1 MESFGLFRRGLKF
14 LSFSARSKTFNAL
27 VLLLIVAAVP
37 LTVFVA
43 QQRQETRQRAA
54 ESDFFCDANGFDK
67 KGCGNR
73 QQNDICGDDGHTGGT
88 WKVMGGGCFSDE
100 SKCIGNENAN
110 DECAQKDGKDSNDG
124 DYWCYG
130 FSKNPRSGNI
140 PPDNGDNRCLHF
152 ERTTGSE
159 DDTTPPVNNCTQ
171 DPSICNQNTQQCV
184 NGVCVLKIENPQCE
198 EKVVESCI
206 RNQCENGEKVCI
218 DKWQK
223 TDCNTEDR
231 RRVTIEAC
239 GIGGTGPGFCT
250 DDPTGS
256 NTPQDYK
263 WKATCGDSL
272 PSCYVTGNNSDPRYN
287 DKCGQNN
294 FDPLNVDPKTS
305 NWCYGFSGKT
315 GTNADWRCL
324 QLVRPPCE
332 KSGDQGC
339 SRKTPV
345 CQSATSLQPR
355 FKLKS
360 SDGWGNGSL
369 TISLGQTVIA
379 GIIKNQTS
387 FASSQD
393 TTAKIEG
400 PDGFS
405 RPITDVTK
413 ENQFKPDKAG
423 RYTLKAN
430 CGSIKE
436 EGFLNVNVLQIRSDL
451 NKDTRLNGLDYG
463 ILRDKVKAKD
473 FSGCPG
479 KPSSST
485 RCADLNNDG
494 NLDVGDLNIWLIDF
508 DLYGI

>member
-1 MESFGLFRRGLKF
+1 MESFGVFRKGLKF

-37 LTVFVA
+37 FTVFVA

-54 ESDFFCDANGFDK
+54 GSDFFCDASGFDK
-67 KGCGNR
+67 RGCGNR
-73 QQNDICGDDGHTGGT
+73 QPNEMCGGDDRTGGT
-88 WKVMGGGCFSDE
+88 WKVMGRGCYSDE
-100 SKCIGNENAN
+100 SKCNGDDHGN

-124 DYWCYG
+124 NYWCYG
-130 FSKNPRSGNI
+130 FSKNPTDNI

-152 ERTTGSE
+152 ERTDQPAPTSTPNPIFTSTPVPTVGS
-159 DDTTPPVNNCTQ
+159 Q
-171 DPSICNQNTQQCV
+171 
-184 NGVCVLKIENPQCE
+184 QCE

-223 TDCNTEDR
+223 TDCNTEER
-231 RRVTIEAC
+231 RRVTSDVC
-239 GIGGTGPGFCT
+239 GIGTTGPGVCR

-256 NTPQDYK
+256 NAPQGDK

-272 PSCYVTGNNSDPRYN
+272 PSCYVTGNNSDPHYN

-305 NWCYGFSGKT
+305 NWCYGFSGRT

-324 QLVRPPCE
+324 MLVRPPCE
-332 KSGDQGC
+332 NSGDSGC
-339 SRKTPV
+339 SKKTPV

-360 SDGWGNGSL
+360 TDDWGNGSL
-369 TISLGQTVIA
+369 TITLGQTVID
-379 GIIKNQTS
+379 GIIRNQTS

-405 RPITDVTK
+405 FTIQDVTK
-413 ENQFKPDKAG
+413 ENQFKPANSGK
-423 RYTLKAN
+423 YTLKAN

-436 EGFLNVNVLQIRSDL
+436 EGFLTVTPVNLRSDL
-451 NKDTRLNGLDYG
+451 NKDSLLSGLDYG
-463 ILRDKVKAKD
+463 IERDKVKTKS

-479 KPSSST
+479 KPNSST
-485 RCADLNNDG
+485 GCADLNSNG
-494 NLDVGDLNIWLIDF
+494 NLGIDDLNTWRIDYDQF
-508 DLYGI
+508 GQ